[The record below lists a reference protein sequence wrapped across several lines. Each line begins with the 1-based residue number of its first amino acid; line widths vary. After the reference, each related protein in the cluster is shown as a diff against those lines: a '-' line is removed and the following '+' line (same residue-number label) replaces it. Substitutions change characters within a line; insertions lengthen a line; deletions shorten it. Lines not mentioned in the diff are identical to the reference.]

1 MKRRLGA
8 AVACLLA
15 KRHREAVLG
24 DLEEVG
30 RSSGTPGH
38 LGALIGIVVRF
49 HAEPWG
55 DDGARWGALV
65 TVVLA
70 GGLLGIVL
78 AATWPDPG
86 AVLALYDDPL
96 SRAAIHVWS
105 APHLTAAVAG
115 GLIIGHS
122 PWIPAF
128 AGTLRWQLALALAL
142 PASWAAPGG
151 FAILAPLLLLAA
163 TWVGQRGLP
172 SSGVARGSRH
182 HAR

>member
-30 RSSGTPGH
+30 RPSGTPGH

-49 HAEPWG
+49 HAEPWR

-70 GGLLGIVL
+70 GGLLRIVP

-86 AVLALYDDPL
+86 AVLALYDRTRP
-96 SRAAIHVWS
+96 SEGSSAACERR
-105 APHLTAAVAG
+105 TVAT
-115 GLIIGHS
+115 
-122 PWIPAF
+122 P
-128 AGTLRWQLALALAL
+128 
-142 PASWAAPGG
+142 AAP
-151 FAILAPLLLLAA
+151 AARRAPSRC
-163 TWVGQRGLP
+163 VERRGP
-172 SSGVARGSRH
+172 YGPWRRGRPDHES
-182 HAR
+182 